1 MSQYL
6 SSAGARCT
14 WIGAIRFIG
23 SLGHG
28 LIMGGVVNFNS
39 SRVFRVVRLAKMA
52 SVARSEVKPKFLSVF
67 TREFPILE
75 GGGFGA

>member
-1 MSQYL
+1 
-6 SSAGARCT
+6 
-14 WIGAIRFIG
+14 
-23 SLGHG
+23 
-28 LIMGGVVNFNS
+28 MGGMVNFNS